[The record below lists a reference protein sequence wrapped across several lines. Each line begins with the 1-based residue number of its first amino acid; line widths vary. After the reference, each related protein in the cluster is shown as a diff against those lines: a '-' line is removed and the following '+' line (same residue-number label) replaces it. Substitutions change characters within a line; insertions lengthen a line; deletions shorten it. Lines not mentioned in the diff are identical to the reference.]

1 VELTQQEKE
10 LLEGRHGRTLQKIM
24 KSLVLYGRAVGATK
38 LVAIEGPGH
47 FALAGPELTT
57 GPDQGFL
64 DELTEAGLKTP
75 FPFTLDPRGVS
86 DFKGF
91 DLNSEQ
97 KRHFE
102 GHFESQAKFDES
114 MLKLG
119 LRDGGNAYTC
129 TPYLS
134 EVGNTP
140 EKGTVL
146 AWSESSCVVYANSIL
161 CARTNR
167 NGVMLDLLSNL
178 AGKTPL
184 YGFLTDEG
192 RKACRL
198 IDLVTSD
205 LPHPQLL
212 GGAIGVKVLEDVP
225 YIRGLDRF
233 LGCGLNERS
242 LDYLKEMGAAC
253 AAIGA
258 VGLYHVENI
267 TPEAVEQALDLML
280 PEYRNYTIDDREL
293 LDLRSSYPNLWQDK
307 KAAPR
312 RCLVGCPHLSLRE
325 LRWWA
330 DGINQS
336 LARKNKGRVAVDTFI
351 CAAPQVLSRLEAE
364 RGTYERLIKAGVRLS
379 SFCLECYMNN
389 PHCSAEPIITNSNK
403 LRAFTSARFYPDEEL
418 LEIVTG

>member
-1 VELTQQEKE
+1 MLD
-10 LLEGRHGRTLQKIM
+10 GRHGRTLQKIM
-24 KSLVLYGRAVGATK
+24 KSLVLFGRAVGATK

-64 DELTEAGLKTP
+64 DELTEAGLRTR
-75 FPFTLDPRGVS
+75 FPFTLDPRGVL
-86 DFKGF
+86 DVREF

-97 KRHFE
+97 ELHFAAQ
-102 GHFESQAKFDES
+102 FESQAKFDES

-119 LRDGGNAYTC
+119 VRDGENAYTC
-129 TPYLS
+129 TPYMP

-140 EKGTVL
+140 EKGTIL
-146 AWSESSCVVYANSIL
+146 AWSESSCVVYVNSIL
-161 CARTNR
+161 GARTNR
-167 NGVMLDLLSNL
+167 NGAMLDLLSNL

-184 YGFLTDEG
+184 YGFLTDAG
-192 RKACRL
+192 RKARWL
-198 IDLVTSD
+198 IDLETSD

-212 GGAIGVKVLEDVP
+212 GGAIGAKVLEDVP
-225 YIRGLDRF
+225 YIRGLSKF
-233 LGCGLNERS
+233 LGSGLNERS

-267 TPEAVEQALDLML
+267 TPEAVDQGTDLLLREHRKCILDDQGLF
-280 PEYRNYTIDDREL
+280 
-293 LDLRSSYPNLWQDK
+293 DLRSSYPDLWRDK
-307 KAAPR
+307 EVAPK

-330 DGINQS
+330 DGISQS
-336 LARKNKGRVAVDTFI
+336 LAQKNTSRVGVDTVL
-351 CAAPQVLSRLEAE
+351 CAAPQVLSRLRAE
-364 RGTYERLIKAGVRLS
+364 RGTYEKLTKAGVKLS

-389 PHCSAEPIITNSNK
+389 PHCAAEPIITNSNK

-418 LEIVTG
+418 LDIVTGG

>member
-146 AWSESSCVVYANSIL
+146 AWSES
-161 CARTNR
+161 
-167 NGVMLDLLSNL
+167 
-178 AGKTPL
+178 
-184 YGFLTDEG
+184 